1 MPEEFVNTKCV
12 INSVNGRID
21 NAMANEKRTKGQI
34 MIYKAMHRKLKIQQ
48 QKPTLHRR

>member
-12 INSVNGRID
+12 INAVNGRID
-21 NAMANEKRTKGQI
+21 NAMANEKRTKGQT